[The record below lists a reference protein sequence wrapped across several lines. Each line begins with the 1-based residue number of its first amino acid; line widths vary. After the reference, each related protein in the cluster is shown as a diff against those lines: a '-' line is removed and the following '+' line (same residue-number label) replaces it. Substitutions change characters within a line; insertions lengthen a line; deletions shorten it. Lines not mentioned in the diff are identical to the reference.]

1 MSISF
6 FFFHYHL
13 FVSFLAL
20 SGPNQEHNPISVELR
35 PSKTIFGSS
44 ILTFLQVI
52 PLNTL
57 LKPQQLTKFHNQQ
70 KPDDLSI
77 AKQTVDEIDS
87 PNKQLDV

>member
-1 MSISF
+1 MS
-6 FFFHYHL
+6 L
-13 FVSFLAL
+13 FAL